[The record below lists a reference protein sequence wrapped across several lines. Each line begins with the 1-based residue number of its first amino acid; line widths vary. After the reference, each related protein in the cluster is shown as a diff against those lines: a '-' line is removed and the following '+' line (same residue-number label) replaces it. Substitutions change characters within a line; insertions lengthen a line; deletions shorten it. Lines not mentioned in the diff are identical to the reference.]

1 VLSFGRRE
9 GIFDNEPLDRS
20 LGIGRGASDAEMAAC
35 ESSECW
41 FIILD
46 MTPSA
51 SLKAALLFCLGF
63 SVNIAAPDAAAQ
75 NEAAHP
81 QIKVGIIGLDTSHVI
96 AFTQTLNKGPK
107 KPEDAPKVAGARV
120 VAAYPQGSRD
130 IESSV
135 KRVPEYIEKV
145 RELGVEIV
153 DSIEALVE
161 KVDAVLLESNDG
173 RVHWEQ
179 LQPVLKAR
187 KPVFIDKPIA
197 GSLVDAIRILEAAK
211 KANVPLFCSSSLR
224 YGASTQRVRN
234 GSVGK
239 VRAAETFSPVNLE
252 ATHPDLFWY
261 GVHGCESLF
270 TVLGTGCESVKR
282 SEDADGKVVVE
293 GQWSGGRT
301 GIFRQENGRDRKGYG
316 GIAHGESGD
325 AAVGAYDGYDVL
337 LYAIIEMFRS
347 GKAPVSME
355 ETIELYAFMEAA
367 DESKKL
373 GGAAVSVQET
383 IKKARLVAASKP

>member
-1 VLSFGRRE
+1 MPSFGRRE
-9 GIFDNEPLDRS
+9 RIFGDEPCRCGNDFANGS
-20 LGIGRGASDAEMAAC
+20 PEAEMVAC
-35 ESSECW
+35 ESPEGRL
-41 FIILD
+41 IIPR
-46 MTPSA
+46 MTSPA
-51 SLKAALLFCLGF
+51 SSHAALLLSLGF
-63 SVNIAAPDAAAQ
+63 FLTAAAPCVAAQ
-75 NEAAHP
+75 TEAGHP
-81 QIKVGIIGLDTSHVI
+81 EIKVGIIGLDTSHVV

-107 KPEDAPKVAGARV
+107 KPEDAPKVAGVRV

-135 KRVPEYIEKV
+135 KRVPEYTEKV
-145 RELGVEIV
+145 RDMGVEIV
-153 DSIEALVE
+153 DSIETLVQ

-211 KANVPLFCSSSLR
+211 RANVPLFCSSSLR
-224 YGASTQRVRN
+224 YGAATQRVRN

-239 VRAAETFSPVNLE
+239 VRAAETFSPVNMDP
-252 ATHPDLFWY
+252 THPDLFWY

-293 GQWSGGRT
+293 GQWAGGRT

-316 GIAHGESGD
+316 GIAHGESGE

-337 LYAIIEMFRS
+337 LYAIVEMFRS

-383 IKKARLVAASKP
+383 IKKARLAAASKP